1 MKKKLLT
8 IMAVST
14 LALSL
19 TGCGNA
25 GNSTTVSTTETVTTE
40 ATTEATTATSTEE
53 ETTEAATSEETS
65 ETEAQS
71 GTLDGL
77 AQYLLDQGV
86 VTGSTSETMYSYIGA
101 IGGFKYLDSNVE
113 VYEYDM
119 NSDTYKQ
126 IVDTNS
132 VSGLTV
138 SAINGPYVLM
148 LSNDD
153 VNQSVIDV
161 FNAYK

>member
-1 MKKKLLT
+1 MKKKLLS

-40 ATTEATTATSTEE
+40 AATEATTATSTEE
-53 ETTEAATSEETS
+53 ETTEAVTSEETS

-101 IGGFKYLDSNVE
+101 IGGFKYLDSKIGRAHV
-113 VYEYDM
+113 
-119 NSDTYKQ
+119 
-126 IVDTNS
+126 
-132 VSGLTV
+132 
-138 SAINGPYVLM
+138 
-148 LSNDD
+148 
-153 VNQSVIDV
+153 
-161 FNAYK
+161 